1 MAPTARLAAAIYKQ
15 GEIART
21 AGNPRDA
28 VGHFARVTAVAA
40 LPAGSAIRAS
50 AMVDSAAAAR
60 TLEGFRRQHPTHPL
74 QALVAQKLALA
85 YLELGRNSLAAAE
98 FEKVAAATTQPELAR
113 GALWQAAELHQK
125 STEKAAPKSPA
136 LATAIKAWERYLQAH
151 PQPLEPAVDA
161 RWHLGH

>member
-50 AMVDSAAAAR
+50 AMVDSAAALIGLKDWDAAAR
-60 TLEGFRRQHPTHPL
+60 TLEDFRRQHPTH
-74 QALVAQKLALA
+74 
-85 YLELGRNSLAAAE
+85 
-98 FEKVAAATTQPELAR
+98 
-113 GALWQAAELHQK
+113 
-125 STEKAAPKSPA
+125 
-136 LATAIKAWERYLQAH
+136 
-151 PQPLEPAVDA
+151 PLEPAVDA